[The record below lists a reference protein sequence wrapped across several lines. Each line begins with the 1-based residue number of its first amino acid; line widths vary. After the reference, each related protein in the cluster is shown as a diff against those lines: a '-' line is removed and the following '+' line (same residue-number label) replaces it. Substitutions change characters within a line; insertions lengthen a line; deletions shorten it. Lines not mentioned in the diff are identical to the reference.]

1 FPYGK
6 YLRWQRRYPMSSRLR
21 VVLTVALSGS
31 AIALAVSAIMPE
43 AAQAVPSRPVYSA
56 VFSGPTQVA
65 DCNAVGQSHHAP
77 GHIWDFYPCL
87 PGTGL
92 QAGETILTGYI
103 ITG

>member
-1 FPYGK
+1 VP
-6 YLRWQRRYPMSSRLR
+6 SRLR
-21 VVLTVALSGS
+21 VTLAAVLSGF
-31 AIALAVSAIMPE
+31 AIILAVSAIAPQ
-43 AAQAVPSRPVYSA
+43 AAQAAGRRPVFSE

-65 DCNAVGQSHHAP
+65 DCNAVGQSGHAS
-77 GHIWDFYPCL
+77 GHVWDSYTCL